1 MSNSWATIKEK
12 SSPIALLS
20 IRWIALN
27 IGRKFARSILIPI
40 TAYYYIFAKQQ
51 RQASQKY
58 LTRIFKRP
66 AKWYETVIHIHTF
79 AATILDRV
87 YLLSGQFTK
96 LKISFPEENLP
107 KKYSKNGIGCLL
119 LGSHIGSFEV
129 LRSYAVQNS
138 SLPIKIL
145 MDEDHSP
152 MIMQVL
158 NALNSDVASTLISLD
173 GSPSGLL
180 KVKEVIYSNSIVGLL
195 GDRVVDNSSA
205 KILQCNLLGESID
218 ISSAPVMLAAAL
230 KVPVIVFFGIYL
242 GGNRYKIHFDLLAE
256 EIVLNRGSRQQDI
269 QNWMQKYVDLLE
281 QQIVAHP
288 YNWFNFYNYW
298 KSDNE

>member
-1 MSNSWATIKEK
+1 M
-12 SSPIALLS
+12 
-20 IRWIALN
+20 
-27 IGRKFARSILIPI
+27 
-40 TAYYYIFAKQQ
+40 
-51 RQASQKY
+51 
-58 LTRIFKRP
+58 
-66 AKWYETVIHIHTF
+66 
-79 AATILDRV
+79 
-87 YLLSGQFTK
+87 
-96 LKISFPEENLP
+96 
-107 KKYSKNGIGCLL
+107 
-119 LGSHIGSFEV
+119 
-129 LRSYAVQNS
+129 
-138 SLPIKIL
+138 
-145 MDEDHSP
+145 
-152 MIMQVL
+152 
-158 NALNSDVASTLISLD
+158 D

-288 YNWFNFYNYW
+288 YN
-298 KSDNE
+298 